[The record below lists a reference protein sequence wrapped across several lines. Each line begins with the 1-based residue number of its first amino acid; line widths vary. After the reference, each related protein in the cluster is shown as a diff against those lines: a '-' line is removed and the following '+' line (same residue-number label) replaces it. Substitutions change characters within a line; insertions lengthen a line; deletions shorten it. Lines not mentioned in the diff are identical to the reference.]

1 MVISSDINIYIYI
14 QSEGFQLNNNSFHIQ
29 ITNKRV
35 NNIYI
40 KKNKNI

>member
-1 MVISSDINIYIYI
+1 MVISSDIYIYI

-35 NNIYI
+35 NNIHIYKKK
-40 KKNKNI
+40 KKNK